1 MFDLTGMT
9 ALVTGASGG
18 IGSAIAQALAA
29 QGARLAVSGSNADKL
44 NAFRDTLGGDHV
56 ALPCNL
62 GDAAAVDALVP
73 SAIDALGQLDI
84 LVNNAGVSH
93 MPAPLDEISEADF
106 DRVLAVNVKSV
117 YFTSRAFVPH
127 FKARKSG
134 TILNV
139 ARPRQ

>member
-62 GDAAAVDALVP
+62 ATAP
-73 SAIDALGQLDI
+73 RSMRSCRRRSRRSASSI
-84 LVNNAGVSH
+84 SSST
-93 MPAPLDEISEADF
+93 MPA
-106 DRVLAVNVKSV
+106 
-117 YFTSRAFVPH
+117 SRA
-127 FKARKSG
+127 
-134 TILNV
+134 TI
-139 ARPRQ
+139 